1 MTKKTFARAL
11 QHLCNNDP
19 DLAHI
24 LTIPDPPVFWT
35 RKPGFSS
42 LIHIILEQQVSLASA
57 RASFDRLRE
66 AISPLT
72 PDLFLELNDARLKSF
87 GFSRQKAAYARNLAK
102 AIVDGQL
109 NLPGLDTM
117 ADKAV
122 RAELIKIKGIGP
134 WTANI
139 YLLTVLRRP
148 DIWPREDLALAVAA
162 QKLKRLKA
170 RPTPQELENLS
181 MVWKPWRAVAA
192 RRLLDYYRNNPTKS
206 AACIAAFATTR
217 AQGSAFPTSSEAH
230 MTSLRAMNR
239 GSSPAVIIF
248 ASQ

>member
-1 MTKKTFARAL
+1 MAKLNPAPLTKKTFSQAI
-11 QHLCNNDP
+11 QYLCNSDP

-24 LTIPDPPVFWT
+24 LTILDPPVFWT

-57 RASFDRLRE
+57 RASFGRLRE

-72 PDLFLELNDARLKSF
+72 PDRFLELNDARLKSF

-117 ADKAV
+117 DDKAV

-181 MVWKPWRAVAA
+181 TAWKPWRAVVA
-192 RRLLDYYRNNPTKS
+192 RLLWHYYLSDLRK
-206 AACIAAFATTR
+206 ATTR
-217 AQGSAFPTSSEAH
+217 HSKKKAP
-230 MTSLRAMNR
+230 NR
-239 GSSPAVIIF
+239 
-248 ASQ
+248 